1 MEISVK
7 SELRI
12 RKAAKADVPTILK
25 FIRELAEFEKLSH
38 EVVATEEI
46 LEKSLFGSE
55 FNSAEVL
62 IGETSLQPVCFALFF
77 HNYSTFLGQ
86 SGIYLEDLYVT
97 PAYRSKGFGEAMLS
111 YIAQLAVERNC
122 GRFEWSVLDWNEDA
136 IRFYKKLG
144 AKPMSDWT
152 TFRLIGDE
160 LFNLANLKS
169 LAYSSKK

>member
-1 MEISVK
+1 MEKSAS

-12 RKAAKADVPTILK
+12 RKAAKADVHTILK

-38 EVVATEEI
+38 EVVVTEKI
-46 LEKSLFGSE
+46 LENSLFGSE

-62 IGETSLQPVCFALFF
+62 IGETFHEPVCFALFF

-86 SGIYLEDLYVT
+86 PGIYLEDLYVT
-97 PAYRSKGFGEAMLS
+97 PTHRSKGFGAAMLS

-136 IRFYKKLG
+136 IRFYKQLG

-152 TFRLIGDE
+152 TFRLTGDE
-160 LFNLANLKS
+160 LFKLANLKS
-169 LAYSSKK
+169 SS